1 MKQPR
6 SISHVNGNCR
16 CRLCVWNRGANLND
30 IIWYAFV
37 QMLKRTQA
45 NSFYLHWC
53 AEFGSKYGRSVL
65 VTQCCSILLDTYYI
79 RTHIFA
85 HRSFKLLSPPTPNST
100 TEPNNHCVIH
110 IWFLSSLFSFFR
122 FVFVYVYIHNP
133 PIMYTYIYD
142 KFILLFR
149 SLYFHFSVS
158 LFDEYKYF
166 FRVFCLITYINM
178 ILWLLN

>member
-1 MKQPR
+1 MAIVGVGGVYEIVEQILMTLFGTR
-6 SISHVNGNCR
+6 LCR
-16 CRLCVWNRGANLND
+16 CWNAPKQTAFIYIDAPLNS
-30 IIWYAFV
+30 V
-37 QMLKRTQA
+37 
-45 NSFYLHWC
+45 
-53 AEFGSKYGRSVL
+53 GSKYGRSVL
-65 VTQCCSILLDTYYI
+65 VTQCCSVLLDTYYI

-110 IWFLSSLFSFFR
+110 IWFLSSQYSFFR

-158 LFDEYKYF
+158 LFHEYKYF